1 MFLFTGM
8 KYVGPNG
15 KVNNMMKPFEASKYE
30 LINISDS
37 SIQGK
42 CSLSGYKDLVN
53 SSYPYKLLFKS
64 HCRQKWGPALG
75 ENEDFETVND
85 VGTVVAFCCLYAVRH
100 PLP

>member
-1 MFLFTGM
+1 M

-42 CSLSGYKDLVN
+42 YSPPAYEDLVY
-53 SSYPYKLLFKS
+53 SSYP
-64 HCRQKWGPALG
+64 
-75 ENEDFETVND
+75 
-85 VGTVVAFCCLYAVRH
+85 
-100 PLP
+100 